1 MAGESIVKICRQQLD
16 DSRNSEY
23 KILNFPDLVE
33 ISNFECDRAASKST
47 SSKNHILTLVQVY
60 KSQENLLASSLVG
73 CNDSGQQLD
82 KPGPFFKECI
92 LNMTLP
98 VVDKSN
104 RCQFLNTNQQ
114 LVGKSNYISS
124 AIIVQNGK
132 SG

>member
-1 MAGESIVKICRQQLD
+1 MD
-16 DSRNSEY
+16 
-23 KILNFPDLVE
+23 
-33 ISNFECDRAASKST
+33 
-47 SSKNHILTLVQVY
+47 
-60 KSQENLLASSLVG
+60 

-114 LVGKSNYISS
+114 LVGGKDKAVDNINL
-124 AIIVQNGK
+124 NG
-132 SG
+132 